1 MARNINIGHSL
12 RVTCMVVYYINKGE
26 TPATVAGNVLIVE
39 GQLEDGA
46 LILKKGVERNGVL
59 ALNE

>member
-1 MARNINIGHSL
+1 
-12 RVTCMVVYYINKGE
+12 MVVYYINKGE